1 MHASLY
7 KSVCGFSWLF
17 IHVMPCFTGNMMY
30 AIFADILYILFGYS
44 SFGQAT
50 MMKALESSVSKRKS
64 CTNNDKAAVLTAW
77 HRVDCRTREAL
88 RRNFLPELINNY
100 EVIFS
105 IVCHINYLL
114 FLLILNFEVQV
125 FYVQELVVVKCIHTQ
140 VNMK

>member
-1 MHASLY
+1 
-7 KSVCGFSWLF
+7 
-17 IHVMPCFTGNMMY
+17 
-30 AIFADILYILFGYS
+30 
-44 SFGQAT
+44 

-114 FLLILNFEVQV
+114 FLLILNFEVKV
-125 FYVQELVVVKCIHTQ
+125 FYV
-140 VNMK
+140 